1 MCVCVCASCVCVCAC
16 VCCVCVCVCVCVLVC
31 ETYRGRMV
39 SRSLSSAGLEVSAL
53 RLAMT
58 ARLPPQLTPTRPK
71 AASYEPL
78 VVFLR
83 LPRGFFSPH
92 SDRVSAACVSE
103 RVCTRV
109 ESTKVN
115 RHFPPKRRAQ
125 KPIVS
130 CSEEQA
136 RERERE
142 TGEHRERGG

>member
-1 MCVCVCASCVCVCAC
+1 MCA
-16 VCCVCVCVCVCVLVC
+16 CVCVCVCVRVC

-39 SRSLSSAGLEVSAL
+39 SRSLSSAGLDVSAL

-58 ARLPPQLTPTRPK
+58 ATLPPQLTPTRPT

-92 SDRVSAACVSE
+92 SDRVS
-103 RVCTRV
+103 CTRV

-115 RHFPPKRRAQ
+115 RHLPIFPPKRRAQ
-125 KPIVS
+125 KPTCRSSADPMI
-130 CSEEQA
+130 SE

-142 TGEHRERGG
+142 RQENTEKEEVRTRKRRLVQCLS

>member
-1 MCVCVCASCVCVCAC
+1 MCAC
-16 VCCVCVCVCVCVLVC
+16 VCVRVC

-58 ARLPPQLTPTRPK
+58 ATLPPQLTPTRPT

-92 SDRVSAACVSE
+92 SDRVIE
-103 RVCTRV
+103 RECKRV

-115 RHFPPKRRAQ
+115 RHLPAKAARAETELSSAD
-125 KPIVS
+125 PMI
-130 CSEEQA
+130 SEEQA
-136 RERERE
+136 RERE
-142 TGEHRERGG
+142 HRERRLGREKGG

>member
-1 MCVCVCASCVCVCAC
+1 MCVRVCAC
-16 VCCVCVCVCVCVLVC
+16 VCCVCVCVCVCACVCVRVCVCVCVCVCVRVC

-58 ARLPPQLTPTRPK
+58 ARLPPQLTPTRPT

-115 RHFPPKRRAQ
+115 RHLPAKAARA
-125 KPIVS
+125 
-130 CSEEQA
+130 
-136 RERERE
+136 E
-142 TGEHRERGG
+142 TDRQLL